1 MDLSDQWAWEDRQEA
16 LEGCLEKPPEALR
29 EMISKRYESKESIGA
44 LADSLQ
50 RSKSAIKMIL
60 LRTRRALLECIEE
73 KPKARPNRDET
84 R

>member
-1 MDLSDQWAWEDRQEA
+1 
-16 LEGCLEKPPEALR
+16 
-29 EMISKRYESKESIGA
+29 MISKRYESKESIGA